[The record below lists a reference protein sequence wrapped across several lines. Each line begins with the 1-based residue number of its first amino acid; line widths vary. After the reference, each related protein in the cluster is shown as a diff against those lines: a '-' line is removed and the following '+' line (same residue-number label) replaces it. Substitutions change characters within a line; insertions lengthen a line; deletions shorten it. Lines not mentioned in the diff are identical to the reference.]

1 MKKGGFTLSKAER
14 ISSSRDFGRIF
25 KRGKRIRF
33 PEFILVVAQNHLPF
47 SRMGIGVGRRFG
59 NAVKRNRA
67 KRLCRELFRLNK
79 YRIPKGIDIVFLPRQ
94 SILGARWYKLQKN
107 MEKAGKIIEKGIN
120 TEPGRS
126 QSHFVV
132 GSGNSQGI

>member
-1 MKKGGFTLSKAER
+1 MKKGGFTLPKAER
-14 ISSSRDFGRIF
+14 ISGSREFGRIF

-33 PEFILVVAQNHLPF
+33 PEVTLVVAQNHLPF

-79 YRIPKGIDIVFLPRQ
+79 YRIPKGIDIVFLPRPA
-94 SILGARWYKLQKN
+94 ILGARWYKLQKN

-132 GSGNSQGI
+132 GSGNSHGI